1 MDQQKAILKAAVQ
14 SLINDYYDW
23 ELPNLHA
30 RKTPFREIK
39 GKASVVIGMR
49 RTGKTCFC
57 LQHLQGLIADG
68 MSRDRTLYLSFENER
83 LLGFQSDDFQ
93 TILDVYFARF
103 PKNKRRKCYFIL
115 DEIQRIAGWESFARR
130 VVDHENIH
138 LILTGSSAK
147 LLSKEIATAFRGR
160 SLTTEVFP
168 LSFAEFLE
176 WHNLVHAP
184 LPAFSAAVNASLR
197 NGIARYFD
205 DGGFPEVQSLDNH
218 TRNEILQ
225 SYIDTVLF
233 RDIVERYRIG
243 NVTALRFL
251 IKAIMNAPGQK
262 FSVSKFS
269 NKLKTLG
276 VKCSRN
282 DLYIYLDYLADSFL
296 VFRVPLHT
304 HSVQVQRVNPDKLY
318 IIDSGLARAVALS
331 PDSGRGMLLENL
343 VFLHLRRQGF
353 DIEYLQTDNG
363 YEVDFVVRKRGMD
376 GGCLVQ
382 VAYDLSNAQ
391 THDRETRAMNAAG
404 NEFRGLGKIIV
415 TWDDETRVGDIQVLP
430 AWKFLLLSDAELLK
444 APVPQSP

>member
-1 MDQQKAILKAAVQ
+1 MEQQKAILKAAVQ
-14 SLINDYYDW
+14 SLVDDFYDW
-23 ELPNLHA
+23 KLPDLRA
-30 RKTPFREIK
+30 REVPFRELK

-57 LQHLQGLIADG
+57 LQRLQNLTADG
-68 MSRDRTLYLSFENER
+68 MGRERTLYLSFENER
-83 LLGFQSDDFQ
+83 LLGFKADDFQ

-103 PKNKRRKCYFIL
+103 PKNKQRKCYLIL
-115 DEIQRIAGWESFARR
+115 DEIQRIEGWESFARR

-168 LSFAEFLE
+168 LSFAEFLA
-176 WHNLVHAP
+176 WHKLVQSPPA
-184 LPAFSAAVNASLR
+184 AFSSAVIASLR

-205 DGGFPEVQSLDNH
+205 VGGFPEVQSCDSH

-269 NKLKTLG
+269 NTLKTLG

-282 DLYIYLDYLADSFL
+282 DLYLYLDCLADSFL

-304 HSVQVQRVNPDKLY
+304 QSVQVQRVNPDKLY
-318 IIDSGLARAVALS
+318 IIDTGLARAVALS

-353 DIEYLQTDNG
+353 DIEYLQTDDG
-363 YEVDFVVRKRGMD
+363 YEVDFIARRRGMD
-376 GGCLVQ
+376 GGCLIQ
-382 VAYDLSNAQ
+382 VAYDLSNSQ
-391 THDRETRAMNAAG
+391 THDRETRALNSAD
-404 NEFRGLGKIIV
+404 NTLRGLRKIIV
-415 TWDDETRVGDIQVLP
+415 TWDDETQSGDIHVLP
-430 AWKFLLLSDAELLK
+430 VWKFLLLSEAELLK
-444 APVPQSP
+444 APGP